1 MQPLPERACVVRTGW
16 LFGPGKRNFVDDILN
31 ACHRRDS
38 ITIVDD
44 RTGSPTYS
52 LDLALWSIMLA
63 ERQATGLWHAVNS
76 GQATWCELACE
87 AVGLA
92 GNECRVEPIPSSQ
105 WPQKA
110 PRPPYTVLDCG
121 KLSEYLGMH
130 PRPWTQALR
139 EHFFCDPFDA

>member
-1 MQPLPERACVVRTGW
+1 
-16 LFGPGKRNFVDDILN
+16 
-31 ACHRRDS
+31 
-38 ITIVDD
+38 
-44 RTGSPTYS
+44 
-52 LDLALWSIMLA
+52 
-63 ERQATGLWHAVNS
+63 NS